1 MIGCEAVVKAV
12 IEQPYRVYQ
21 DKRHL
26 HRRVFYKPFVLPRP
40 FHTQYLRVVVQYKER
55 RFGSKRGHVMT
66 AFACTQ
72 VREGDIL
79 LWEE

>member
-1 MIGCEAVVKAV
+1 MKAA

-26 HRRVFYKPFVLPRP
+26 HRKIYYRPFILPKPF
-40 FHTQYLRVVVQYKER
+40 HMQYLRVVVEYRER
-55 RFGSKRGHVMT
+55 RFSSERGHVVT
-66 AFACTQ
+66 AFACTE